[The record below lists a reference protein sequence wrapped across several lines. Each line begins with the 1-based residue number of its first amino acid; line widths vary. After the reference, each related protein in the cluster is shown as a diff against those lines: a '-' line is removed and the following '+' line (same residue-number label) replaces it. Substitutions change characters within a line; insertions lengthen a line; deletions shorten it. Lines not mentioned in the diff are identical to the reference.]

1 MGLFNRMS
9 REEREAYDKGKRERK
24 EREFNEKAKAHV
36 QRKQERIKRAYDSG
50 RAGGSGSFKKNA
62 KKMGEGLAKG
72 LKQFGVAIA
81 EAEKARLAREAKPR
95 RGSKRSSSSKK
106 KPKFVVIDGKAY
118 PVAGVSRQKSKP
130 RKRSKKQSQPNPF
143 SFF

>member
-1 MGLFNRMS
+1 MS
-9 REEREAYDKGKRERK
+9 REEKEAYEKGKRERK

-36 QRKQERIKRAYDSG
+36 ERKQERIKRAYESG
-50 RAGGSGSFKKNA
+50 NTGGSGSFKNA

-72 LKQFGVAIA
+72 LKQLGVAIT

-95 RGSKRSSSSKK
+95 RVKRSSSSKK
-106 KPKFVVIDGKAY
+106 KPKFIVIDGKAY
-118 PVAGVSRQKSKP
+118 PVAGGSRQKSKP